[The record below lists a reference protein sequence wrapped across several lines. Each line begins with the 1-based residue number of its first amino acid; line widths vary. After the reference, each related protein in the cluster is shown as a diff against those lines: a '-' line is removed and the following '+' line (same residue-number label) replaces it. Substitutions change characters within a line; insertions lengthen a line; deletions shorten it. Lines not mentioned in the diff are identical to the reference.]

1 MKGFGAHE
9 LAPPVRNCLRRG
21 DAFGRAKTSRMVV
34 FRGHIIRCAQ
44 RLTD

>member
-9 LAPPVRNCLRRG
+9 LAAPVRNRLRRG
-21 DAFGRAKTSRMVV
+21 DAFGRAEKARMVV
-34 FRGHIIRCAQ
+34 FRGHIIRRAQ